1 MISETIVIIFV
12 VIGLIFNTL
21 GIVGILR
28 FPDVYTRLHAETKM
42 TTFGTIFLCLAAGV
56 YCISNLHQH
65 QDIIVPEPKIAGGT
79 FHSCSILCARCNYC
93 MGNCSSLQIFPVP
106 FHRSRACQEPRSSD
120 CITLWNLMS
129 CDCQYRADSNAGSL
143 AGRGDCRAG

>member
-56 YCISNLHQH
+56 YCISNLLSSGDPQYT
-65 QDIIVPEPKIAGGT
+65 DLLINAAIILVALAFTNATGSHALARAAYKSGQVP
-79 FHSCSILCARCNYC
+79 
-93 MGNCSSLQIFPVP
+93 
-106 FHRSRACQEPRSSD
+106 D
-120 CITLWNLMS
+120 NLVV
-129 CDCQYRADSNAGSL
+129 DRL
-143 AGRGDCRAG
+143 AEAEK